1 MCTSCK
7 KFMNDQLLTLNKEVC
22 HENWKCIYRKK
33 CNLTLTNNLDLHNV
47 LIIIESGSLYHWI
60 QHPKLYMWGKSHA
73 LIIFWKLPLILA
85 TKQLDY
91 YFLPISPLLC
101 WQKTPKQTRN
111 PNTWWRHQMETFS
124 ALLAI
129 CAGNSPVPGEF
140 PAQRPVTR
148 SFDFFFICAR
158 INGWVNN
165 GKAGDLRR
173 NHAHYDVTVMKNGE
187 LHALVCPSSI
197 PTQTPV
203 KTQRKILNETPVYLF
218 FIKWWLNKLRI
229 RYPNCIFWKSSFP

>member
-60 QHPKLYMWGKSHA
+60 QHTKLYMWGKSHA

-101 WQKTPKQTRN
+101 WQKNPKTN
-111 PNTWWRHQMETFS
+111 KKPKHLMTSSN
-124 ALLAI
+124 
-129 CAGNSPVPGEF
+129 GNIFRVTGHLCGEF
-140 PAQRPVTR
+140 TGSQRPVTR
-148 SFDFFFICAR
+148 SFDVIFYLRPNKRLSKQWQGWWFETQSRSLWRHRNEKRRTSRTCMSFLHPHTNSSENPEKDFEWDTSLFIF
-158 INGWVNN
+158 
-165 GKAGDLRR
+165 
-173 NHAHYDVTVMKNGE
+173 Y
-187 LHALVCPSSI
+187 
-197 PTQTPV
+197 
-203 KTQRKILNETPVYLF
+203 
-218 FIKWWLNKLRI
+218 
-229 RYPNCIFWKSSFP
+229 